1 LASPDSLL
9 PAQEELLSLPLTSN
23 VYLSGDATTGKT
35 TAAQLRLKQWLENG
49 VRPDQI
55 LILTPQRSGAIPYEE
70 SAAQAGF
77 NPAGLTS
84 ITMGGLAKRMCQL
97 FWPLVQEAFPF
108 AQPIQQPTF
117 LTLETAL
124 YYLSKIVDP
133 LLDKGYFAS
142 ITVDRNRLYS
152 QILDNLNKGALSG
165 LSLPQI
171 TDRLIHAWVGDES
184 QIRVYQDAE
193 VCAESFRAFC
203 FEHHLLDY
211 SLQMEIFSQYLWQ
224 HPLCRRYLQDQ
235 YTHLIYDN
243 LEEDPRVIHQ
253 IVEEWLPSFQACT
266 LVHDLS
272 GGFRLFMGADPVHA
286 GDIKELCQHQLK
298 FDRPLHQGPNIQS
311 IRQLLQNK
319 INKNQ
324 APNPVNIQ
332 AVRSGYDVSIK
343 KFVPEMLDWIADMVA
358 EQIETQSVLPGE
370 IAILSP
376 FVSDTLFFSLSN
388 RLTARGYSL
397 TTHRPSRS
405 LKDEP
410 ATRTMLTLA
419 KLAHPQWQM
428 PVSQHA
434 LRIALMQTL
443 TNNDLLNADRLSR
456 ILYNTRTRQLNSF
469 MAIKPEIQEQISY
482 QVGEKVES
490 LRTWLLDY
498 QEQEPLYLDSFL
510 GKLYGELL
518 SQPGYALHTDFHA
531 STVIAR
537 LMTSIKNFRWANQAI
552 DQLDPLA
559 TGKAYIEM
567 VERGIL
573 AASSYQD
580 QTQIQDQIL
589 LLPAYTYLTGSVQ
602 SKIQFW
608 MDPGNPSWAERL
620 YQPLTHPY
628 VLSPNWPENK
638 PWTQVDEQLHQT
650 ESLQR
655 IINGLLLK
663 CSDKVY
669 FCISRMNEQGQEMR
683 GPMLSIL
690 QDIFRAVA
698 AEENSPHV

>member
-1 LASPDSLL
+1 MDSLL
-9 PAQEELLSLPLTSN
+9 PAQEELLSLPLTYK

-35 TAAQLRLKQWLENG
+35 TAAQFRLKHWLENG
-49 VRPDQI
+49 VYPDKI
-55 LILTPQRSGAIPYEE
+55 LILTPQRSGAMPYEE
-70 SAAQAGF
+70 AAAQAGF
-77 NPAGLTS
+77 NPAGLTYL
-84 ITMGGLAKRMCQL
+84 TMGGLARRMCQL
-97 FWPLVQEAFPF
+97 FWPLVQKTFPF
-108 AQPIQQPTF
+108 AQPIHQPTF

-133 LLDKGYFAS
+133 LLDKGFFAS

-165 LSLPQI
+165 LSLAQI

-184 QIRVYQDAE
+184 QIRVYQDAQ

-211 SLQMEIFSQYLWQ
+211 SLQMEIFSNFLWQ
-224 HPLCRRYLQDQ
+224 HPLCRTYLQEQ
-235 YTHLIYDN
+235 FTHLIYDN

-272 GGFRLFMGADPVHA
+272 GGFRLFMGADPIHA
-286 GDIKELCQHQLK
+286 GDLKELCGYQIK
-298 FDRPLHQGPNIQS
+298 FNQPLHQGPCIQS
-311 IRQLLQNK
+311 IRQLLHNQSHKTNEPLP
-319 INKNQ
+319 INM
-324 APNPVNIQ
+324 AH
-332 AVRSGYDVSIK
+332 VRSGYEISIK
-343 KFVPEMLDWIADMVA
+343 KFIPEMLDWIADTVVD
-358 EQIETQSVLPGE
+358 QIETQSILPGE

-376 FVSDTLFFSLSN
+376 FVSDTLYFSLSN
-388 RLTARGYSL
+388 RLLTRGYTI

-419 KLAHPQWQM
+419 KLAHPQWDL
-428 PVSQHA
+428 PVTQHA
-434 LRIALMQTL
+434 LRVALMQTI

-469 MAIKPEIQEQISY
+469 SAIKPEIQEQITY
-482 QVGEKVES
+482 QIGEKIES
-490 LRTWLLDY
+490 LRDWLLAY
-498 QEQEPLYLDSFL
+498 QQEEVIYLDSFL

-518 SQPGYALHTDFHA
+518 SQPGYAFHTDFNT
-531 STVIAR
+531 SSIIAR
-537 LMTSIKNFRWANQAI
+537 LMASIKNFRWANQAI

-559 TGKAYIEM
+559 TGKAYLEM

-580 QTQIQDQIL
+580 QGKNPEQIL
-589 LLPAYTYLTGSVQ
+589 LLPAYTYLTGSFN

-638 PWTQVDEQLHQT
+638 PWTQLDEQIHQT

-663 CSDKVY
+663 CSEKVY
-669 FCISRMNEQGQEMR
+669 ICISRMNEQGQEMR
-683 GPMLSIL
+683 GPMLKIL

-698 AEENSPHV
+698 AEEKIHHV